1 MRLCEVFP
9 RELRYG
15 QRTGSAC
22 AAASLCAPAT
32 DRPHR
37 VLPYAAPPASRPT
50 LYFTRAPHGRG
61 RISTRNQEPLRAG
74 LSEAPSL
81 ACRAEGGKKAPR
93 LACHF
98 KAESLRPTTPPRGPA
113 RPTQAA
119 APIGSQAA
127 RLRPRSPQAR
137 PHRTIPQAAGT
148 GSALPPPPLS
158 RLHAERAVAAP
169 AFAADR
175 SEFRE
180 FQSLFELT
188 TANRLSWPYK
198 PCLASSGGRS
208 ISLAV
213 SLGAHGVQI
222 CGPASLEDRA

>member
-1 MRLCEVFP
+1 
-9 RELRYG
+9 
-15 QRTGSAC
+15 
-22 AAASLCAPAT
+22 
-32 DRPHR
+32 
-37 VLPYAAPPASRPT
+37 
-50 LYFTRAPHGRG
+50 
-61 RISTRNQEPLRAG
+61 LRAG
-74 LSEAPSL
+74 RREV
-81 ACRAEGGKKAPR
+81 KKAPR

-213 SLGAHGVQI
+213 SSRVLTACRSVGLLRSKTAHDAPVWVSAARSRPAVNGRTERRTIEAASSRRRWTLGPPRWIAAGALVLPLSGALWARAARRQRARRFTKSSLLARHG
-222 CGPASLEDRA
+222 L